1 MFVVGF
7 DYFCN
12 LKWFNFSIYMNTIQ
26 DLTEQLF
33 HEGVEKGNQQAQQI
47 VAEAESKKE
56 ALLEEARRQA
66 AQIVAE
72 AERKASEL
80 DKNTK
85 AELKLFA
92 GQASEALKSEVVN
105 LLTDKV
111 LAKTV
116 EPAVTDPD
124 FMKKLLLSFVGN
136 WASQG
141 ELVIGTSD
149 EKALTDY
156 FKANAVD
163 VLNQGLTIEQVN
175 GLATDF
181 TLKAADGSYK
191 IQLGKSDFVEYF
203 KEFLR
208 PKLVEMLF

>member
-1 MFVVGF
+1 
-7 DYFCN
+7 
-12 LKWFNFSIYMNTIQ
+12 MNTIQ

-66 AQIVAE
+66 AQIIAE
-72 AERKASEL
+72 AERKASEI

-116 EPAVTDPD
+116 EPPVADPD
-124 FMKKLLLSFVGN
+124 FMKKVLLSFVGN

-141 ELVIGTSD
+141 ELIVGTSD
-149 EKALTDY
+149 EKALTAY

-163 VLNQGLTIEQVN
+163 VLNQGLKIEQVN